1 MRQLVDHAWHD
12 LTHAVRLFAKS
23 PGFTAI
29 AVLSIACGTGANV
42 AMFSAADAM
51 LLRPLPVR
59 DAHSLITINSATRQ
73 GPFPWNHVSH
83 PEFAEVR
90 SRTRSFASLVA
101 YSNRRAGVSVHPA
114 EAKQVKVVTSVSGN
128 FFDVLGVTM
137 HLGRGFV
144 AEEDRIPG
152 RDAVAVISYG
162 LWQGAFAADP
172 AVVGREITIAG
183 KAFAIVG
190 VAAETFT
197 GVETDTARESVYVP
211 LAMWAHV
218 MNQPGIDPFNDR
230 SIRGLIIKGR
240 LHRGASVSQAQAE
253 LAAISR
259 DLERLH
265 PDTNANHTLVARTE
279 FQWRASRTP
288 YRTGLLLILTVLSS
302 VVLLVACA
310 NVAGL
315 LTSRAPMRARELAVR
330 LAIGGSRTRLVT
342 QLLTESVLVALVGGV
357 AGLAVGYAGIAIV
370 NQLQYPTDIVAVPEA
385 RLDLRGLGFSL
396 ALAMASAI
404 LFGLGPALTTTRI
417 DLSNSFRAT
426 DASVRGRWR
435 LGGRSQ
441 LVAVQVALSLL
452 VITVAA
458 IALQTFAAAFS
469 AGPGFRTTQLAK
481 ITIDAGE
488 GQYAGARAT
497 RFFERTLDSVR
508 AMPGV
513 TAVGATSAMPLWG
526 AEVTNVVA
534 VNGATPAGNDVQTPF
549 AAVVDEGYFGAMNIP
564 VLRGRA
570 FARTDT
576 ALSPMVAIV
585 NDTLAKRQ
593 WRSVDAVG
601 QRFRFKGI
609 GGPAVEI
616 VGVVASSMY
625 HYPAEPPMEMIYYP
639 YRQHPRSNMTLL
651 AHTDGPSA
659 DVLPGLRAAVHAI
672 DPNVPTYDAHTM
684 ERFYA
689 ALSTN
694 LASVILAL
702 IGGIG
707 MIGVTISVI
716 GLYGLVAY
724 SVSRRTREIGIRIA
738 VGATYAGVLRLIL
751 RQGLTP
757 AWIGLVCGCVGSVAA
772 ARLLPSIIP
781 FTEAY
786 DARALFG
793 FVPLLL
799 AVTLLAAF
807 VPARRAATVNP
818 AVALRHE

>member
-1 MRQLVDHAWHD
+1 MRLVDHAWHD
-12 LTHAVRLFAKS
+12 LKHAVRLFAKS

-29 AVLSIACGTGANV
+29 AVISIACGTGANV

-59 DAHSLITINSATRQ
+59 DANSLITINAATKQ
-73 GPFPWNHVSH
+73 GPFPWNQVSH
-83 PEFAEVR
+83 PEFTEI
-90 SRTRSFASLVA
+90 RTRAGSFASLFA
-101 YSNRRAGVSVHPA
+101 YSNRRAGVSVTA
-114 EAKQVKVVTSVSGN
+114 GDAKQVKVVTSVSGN

-144 AEEDRIPG
+144 AEEDRVPG

-162 LWQGAFAADP
+162 MWRQAFAADP
-172 AVVGREITIAG
+172 SVIGRQIAIG
-183 KAFAIVG
+183 GRAFAIVG
-190 VAAETFT
+190 VAAESFT

-240 LHRGASVSQAQAE
+240 LHRGASVSEAQAE
-253 LAAISR
+253 LSAISR
-259 DLERLH
+259 DLERRY
-265 PDTNANHTLVARTE
+265 PESNSNHTLVARTE

-330 LAIGGSRTRLVT
+330 LAMGGGRTRLVT
-342 QLLTESVLVALVGGV
+342 QLLTESLLVAVAGGV
-357 AGLAVGYAGIAIV
+357 AGLAVGYAGIAII

-385 RLDLRGLGFSL
+385 RLDLRGLAFSL
-396 ALAMASAI
+396 TLAMMSAV
-404 LFGLGPALTTTRI
+404 LFGLGPALATTKI

-426 DASVRGRWR
+426 DASVRRRWR

-441 LVAVQVALSLL
+441 LVTVQVALSLL

-458 IALQTFAAAFS
+458 IGLQTFAAAFR

-488 GQYAGARAT
+488 GHYSGAAAT
-497 RFFERTLDSVR
+497 RFFEQTLEFIR
-508 AMPGV
+508 ALPGV
-513 TAVGATSAMPLWG
+513 VSVGATSAMPLWG
-526 AEVTNVVA
+526 VEVTTVVPA
-534 VNGATPAGNDVQTPF
+534 NGATPDGTVALMPF
-549 AAVVDEGYFGAMNIP
+549 AAVVDEGYFAAMDIA

-570 FARTDT
+570 FDRTDS
-576 ALSPMVAIV
+576 ARSAMVAVV
-585 NDTLAKRQ
+585 NDTLAKRY
-593 WRSVDAVG
+593 WPSIDAVG
-601 QRFRFKGI
+601 QRFHLKGI
-609 GGPAVEI
+609 DGPAVEV
-616 VGVVASSMY
+616 VGVVAASMY

-639 YRQHPRSNMTLL
+639 YRQHPRTSMTVL

-659 DVLPGLRAAVHAI
+659 GVLPALRDAVHAV

-707 MIGVTISVI
+707 VIGVTIAVI
-716 GLYGLVAY
+716 GLYGLVSY

-751 RQGLTP
+751 RQGLAP
-757 AWIGLVCGCVGSVAA
+757 AWIGLACGCFGSVAA

-786 DARALFG
+786 DARGLFG

-799 AVTLLAAF
+799 AVTLVAALL
-807 VPARRAATVNP
+807 PARRAATVNP